1 MIGQGQVPVI
11 ILKEGT
17 ERAKGQDAQKNNIMA
32 ASIVADTIKSTLG
45 PKGMDKML
53 VDGLGDILISND
65 GATLL
70 DEIDVQHPAAK
81 IMVQV
86 AKVQDQETGDGTT
99 SSVIIA
105 GELLKKGGELLDK
118 KVHAS
123 LIVEGYKAASTKAQE
138 ILLELAQKMEPF
150 QDGNKVLQNIAETAL
165 HSKAVHSAKEAF
177 AQIAVNSVK
186 RIADEDEGN
195 YTVDLDNIKIIQKT
209 GKSLAASELIE
220 GVIIDKEVVHTA
232 MPKSV
237 KNAKILL
244 LNQNIEVQKG
254 EWDREIRINDPLEM
268 KSFLDNEEQMLR
280 DMVENVKTVGATVVV
295 CQKGIDDMAQYFMA
309 KENILAIRRVK
320 KSDMEKIARATGG
333 RIVTSL
339 KDAKAVDLGD
349 AGLVEEV
356 KLGDDEH
363 VYIRECKNPKAV
375 SIILY
380 GAAKYITD
388 EAERALHDALCVVR
402 NVVEDKTYLPG
413 GGSIYTELS
422 LRIDEFADEFKD
434 KRQLA
439 VKAFADSLLV
449 IPSTL
454 AENAGIDPLDILN
467 EIRAAHAEGKIAAGI
482 DILKGGKI
490 ADMQKAGVIEPLRV
504 LSQAIKSAS
513 ECTIMIMRIDDVIVS
528 KSDRPAMPPGGGM
541 PPGMGGMGGGMPGM
555 M

>member
-17 ERAKGQDAQKNNIMA
+17 ERAKGRDAQKNNIMA

-123 LIVEGYKAASTKAQE
+123 IIVEGYKAASTKAQE
-138 ILLELAQKMEPF
+138 ILVELAQKMEPF
-150 QDGNKVLQNIAETAL
+150 QNGNKVLINIAKTSL
-165 HSKAVHSAKEAF
+165 HSKAVYSAKESLAK
-177 AQIAVNSVK
+177 IAVDSVK

-195 YTVDLDNIKIIQKT
+195 YLVDLDNIKIIQKT
-209 GKSLAASELIE
+209 GKSLAASEFIE

-232 MPKSV
+232 MPKSA
-237 KNAKILL
+237 KDAKILL

-268 KSFLDNEEQMLR
+268 KSFLDNEEQILR
-280 DMVENVKTVGATVVV
+280 DMVDNVKAVGANVVV

-309 KENILAIRRVK
+309 KENILAVRRVK

-333 RIVTSL
+333 KMVTNL
-339 KDAKAVDLGD
+339 KDAKAEDLGD

-356 KLGDDEH
+356 KLGDDDH
-363 VYIRECKNPKAV
+363 VFVRKCKNPKAV

-380 GAAKYITD
+380 GAAKYVTD

-422 LRIDEFADEFKD
+422 LRLDEFADEFKD

-439 VKAFADSLLV
+439 VKAFAEALLV

-482 DILKGGKI
+482 DILNGGKI
-490 ADMQKAGVIEPLRV
+490 VDMQKAGIIEPLRV

-513 ECTIMIMRIDDVIVS
+513 ESAIMIMRIDDVIVS
-528 KSDRPAMPPGGGM
+528 KSDKPAMPPGGGM
-541 PPGMGGMGGGMPGM
+541 PPGMGGMGGMPGM